1 MLLLLLLSILLVFI
15 LLSMS
20 WILLILLLLLLL
32 LSLSSLFSPRP
43 RFTSEKW
50 DQKACVV
57 WPRGRRCDSAGAV
70 THLGKLE
77 ILCASSAF
85 RLLCCAYGVC
95 GDCGVCWGVRGA
107 CIAEWAVLL
116 WLLRGCFSELK
127 NRLFVVFLLSVYG
140 QVDFVLCICVCL
152 FIPLFTPSDISCLYF
167 GVFLFL
173 PLCLPDSLSFYH
185 ADEDSCLTNQH
196 FFACR
201 YVRQRF
207 PPLAQGRR
215 WVKGGEKESG
225 REGKRKRGKWGS
237 GR

>member
-127 NRLFVVFLLSVYG
+127 NRLFVFSCSLFMARWILFYVFACVYLFLYLP
-140 QVDFVLCICVCL
+140 QVTFLASISASSCSSPFVFRIAFL
-152 FIPLFTPSDISCLYF
+152 FITLTKI
-167 GVFLFL
+167 
-173 PLCLPDSLSFYH
+173 H
-185 ADEDSCLTNQH
+185 A
-196 FFACR
+196 
-201 YVRQRF
+201 
-207 PPLAQGRR
+207 
-215 WVKGGEKESG
+215 
-225 REGKRKRGKWGS
+225 
-237 GR
+237 